1 MLEVKQL
8 YDVTY
13 VKDNFT
19 NEITLVAKDFAEAQK
34 KITEAF
40 KGASIINIQFGG
52 PVCV

>member
-19 NEITLVAKDFAEAQK
+19 HDITLVAKDFAEAQQ

-40 KGASIINIQFGG
+40 KGASILNIQFGG
-52 PVCV
+52 PVCL